1 MALCICYPYFSHE
14 GCDGVLDVEAC
25 FWTLHQR
32 KSQCHDS
39 ERYKRIGIRV
49 AREAESSLNYKN
61 EFSLDTVH
69 SDGLD
74 GHFNLSVI
82 TWHQYNHLIHSSK
95 CVWWVLLLTVF
106 SASCNGK
113 IIFLHYGDFRLG
125 HRTSFSQWT
134 VNRWGTCDVR
144 AKSVDGVTQPT
155 LFCFLALSL
164 GRQLL
169 TLSRRKKDNHG

>member
-1 MALCICYPYFSHE
+1 MILKDTRELVLELQGKLSQVWTTRMNSAWTQSILMGWMAILICQWSPGISIIISFTFS
-14 GCDGVLDVEAC
+14 
-25 FWTLHQR
+25 R
-32 KSQCHDS
+32 
-39 ERYKRIGIRV
+39 
-49 AREAESSLNYKN
+49 
-61 EFSLDTVH
+61 
-69 SDGLD
+69 
-74 GHFNLSVI
+74 
-82 TWHQYNHLIHSSK
+82 